1 MWVDTLASGQ
11 TRVREHSPTLQQKF
25 IKNLLRLAP
34 PIRTR
39 PSFPHQS
46 LPSGSFRKSHL
57 YSSESRQNEH
67 HNHRKLTKL
76 ITWTIALSNSMKLWA
91 MPSRA
96 TQDGWVM
103 VESSDRMWSTGEGND
118 KPFQH
123 SFLEN
128 PMNSMKRQKDRAVKD
143 EPPMLVNAQ
152 YATREEWRNNARKM
166 KRWSQ
171 SENNTQL

>member
-1 MWVDTLASGQ
+1 
-11 TRVREHSPTLQQKF
+11 
-25 IKNLLRLAP
+25 
-34 PIRTR
+34 
-39 PSFPHQS
+39 
-46 LPSGSFRKSHL
+46 
-57 YSSESRQNEH
+57 
-67 HNHRKLTKL
+67 
-76 ITWTIALSNSMKLWA
+76 

-96 TQDGWVM
+96 TQDRWVM

-171 SENNTQL
+171 SENNTLL